1 MRLRKVKNALEIL
14 NESKYII
21 SNPEEFKG
29 EYKKVFKNN
38 NPIHLEIGMGKGD
51 FIIGMAKKHPN
62 INFIGLEKYESVQVR
77 AAQKLV
83 DIDLPNLRLIRL
95 DASNLDKVFDKEI
108 DTIYLNFSDP
118 WPKTRHAKRRLT
130 SSYFLNIY
138 DSVFKGKPHIIQK
151 TDNIGL
157 FASSIESLTQY
168 GYEITK
174 CSLDLH
180 SEDIDNV
187 ETEYEQRFSSQG
199 QRINYLNAVKKSVK

>member
-83 DIDLPNLRLIRL
+83 DINLPNLRLIRL
-95 DASNLDKVFDKEI
+95 DASNLDKVFDNLKI
-108 DTIYLNFSDP
+108 DY
-118 WPKTRHAKRRLT
+118 
-130 SSYFLNIY
+130 SYY
-138 DSVFKGKPHIIQK
+138 
-151 TDNIGL
+151 
-157 FASSIESLTQY
+157 Y
-168 GYEITK
+168 Y
-174 CSLDLH
+174 
-180 SEDIDNV
+180 
-187 ETEYEQRFSSQG
+187 
-199 QRINYLNAVKKSVK
+199 

>member
-14 NESKYII
+14 NESEYII

-83 DIDLPNLRLIRL
+83 DINLPNLRLIRL
-95 DASNLDKVFDKEI
+95 DASNLDKVFEVR
-108 DTIYLNFSDP
+108 LFS
-118 WPKTRHAKRRLT
+118 
-130 SSYFLNIY
+130 F
-138 DSVFKGKPHIIQK
+138 
-151 TDNIGL
+151 
-157 FASSIESLTQY
+157 
-168 GYEITK
+168 
-174 CSLDLH
+174 
-180 SEDIDNV
+180 
-187 ETEYEQRFSSQG
+187 FSSSG
-199 QRINYLNAVKKSVK
+199 VVLYFWDIEYRVSPFCTM